1 MKTAIIT
8 GASSGLGEQ
17 FALQLHESFPD
28 IECVWLIA
36 RRRDKLTELAR
47 RLRGVK
53 RVLVLPLDLCAED
66 SFDVLSS
73 RLERE
78 GADVGLLINN
88 AGCGVLGNVG
98 EVATQSQTH
107 MTDLNVRALTA
118 VTNIVLPYMGA
129 GAHIINVSS
138 IASFCANARMTVY
151 SSTKAYVTS
160 FTYGLAEEL
169 RERGVG
175 VTAVCPGPMDTEF
188 IGRAGITGN
197 SKMFEQLP
205 YCDPER
211 VVAGTYAA
219 AKAGKTVYT
228 PTAFFKFYRFLAKV
242 LPESLVTRIA
252 KT

>member
-1 MKTAIIT
+1 MKSAIIT

-36 RRRDKLTELAR
+36 RRRDRLVELAR
-47 RLRGVK
+47 KMRGVK
-53 RVLVLPLDLCAED
+53 KVLVLPMDLCDEG
-66 SFDVLSS
+66 SFDALSS

-78 GADVGLLINN
+78 GADVRLLVNN

-98 EVATQSQTH
+98 EAPTDSQTR

-118 VTNIVLPYMGA
+118 VTSLVLPYMGA

-169 RERGVG
+169 REKGVG
-175 VTAVCPGPMDTEF
+175 VTAVCPGPMATEF
-188 IGRAGITGN
+188 ISRAGIAGN
-197 SKMFEQLP
+197 SKMFEELP
-205 YCDPER
+205 YCDPEK

-219 AKAGKTVYT
+219 AKAGRTIYT

-242 LPESLVTRIA
+242 LPESLVVRIA